1 MMQTLQFFYE
11 MNFKNS
17 LFLDRKLSITHKKT
31 ILYGP
36 RKSGKTHLII
46 DHLSHYDKGS
56 YLYIDFSDDRV
67 ESHLVAEHLPLFVQ
81 KNRIK
86 LLVIEH
92 FDFSF
97 ELPSVEEILLTTT
110 FTCKTLLGFD
120 SLTLYPLD
128 FEEFISFDKKH
139 SNIEHLFNLFTNHG
153 TYPHIVQSVE
163 QDYQR
168 QMQMMLHLIFN
179 DTTTFLIYKRLC
191 ELQGSKI
198 SLFQIYNHLKSFTK
212 ISKDKLYAITSE
224 LVDQKLLF
232 FVEKFNQP
240 SYAKKVYP
248 IDFALKDA
256 LTFKKDFLKRFENM
270 VFLELIKRGKT
281 VFYEEG
287 IDFFLPEES
296 LAIVCVGF
304 ATTEAI
310 EMKLQKLL
318 PTFWALHVKRIE
330 VVTLSSESAKDIGG
344 FSFSIA
350 PFWEWALQL

>member
-1 MMQTLQFFYE
+1 MQTLQALYE
-11 MNFKNS
+11 THYKNS
-17 LFLDRKLSITHKKT
+17 LFFDRKITITHKKT
-31 ILYGP
+31 ILYGS
-36 RKSGKTHLII
+36 RKSGKSHLIF
-46 DHLSHYDKGS
+46 DHLAHYEKGS
-56 YLYIDFSDDRV
+56 YLYIDFLDDRV
-67 ESHLVAEHLPLFVQ
+67 ESHLVAENLPLFVQ

-97 ELPSVEEILLTTT
+97 ELPHVDEILITTCFSSKILKGYET
-110 FTCKTLLGFD
+110 
-120 SLTLYPLD
+120 LTLYPLD

-139 SNIEHLFNLFTNHG
+139 SNIEHLFNLFANHG
-153 TYPHIVQSVE
+153 TFPQIAHSVE
-163 QDYQR
+163 LDYQR
-168 QMQMMLHLIFN
+168 QMQMMLHLILN

-191 ELQGSKI
+191 ELQSTKV
-198 SLFQIYNHLKSFTK
+198 SLFQIYNYLKAFTK

-224 LVDQKLLF
+224 LIDQKLLF
-232 FVEKFNQP
+232 FVEKYNQP
-240 SYAKKVYP
+240 SSAKKVYS

-270 VFLELIKRGKT
+270 VFLELIKRGKK

-287 IDFFLPEES
+287 IDFYLPDES
-296 LAIVCVGF
+296 LAVLCVGF

-318 PTFWALHVKRIE
+318 PTFWSLHVKRIE
-330 VVTLSSESAKDIGG
+330 VVTLSSESAKDIEG

-350 PFWEWALQL
+350 PFWEWSLQL

>member
-1 MMQTLQFFYE
+1 MQTLQAFYE
-11 MNFKNS
+11 ISYKNN
-17 LFLDRKLSITHKKT
+17 LFFDRKILINHKKT
-31 ILYGP
+31 IVYGP
-36 RKSGKTHLII
+36 RKSGKSHLII
-46 DHLSHYDKGS
+46 DHISHYDKGT
-56 YLYIDFSDDRV
+56 YLYIDFSDDRI
-67 ESHLVAEHLPLFVQ
+67 EPHLVAENLPIFVQ
-81 KNRIK
+81 KNHIK

-97 ELPSVEEILLTTT
+97 ELPNVDEILLTTT
-110 FTCKTLLGFD
+110 FTTKSLQGYDT
-120 SLTLYPLD
+120 LTLYPLD

-153 TYPHIVQSVE
+153 TFPQIVQSVE
-163 QDYQR
+163 LDYQK
-168 QMQMMLHLIFN
+168 QMQSLLHLILN
-179 DTTTFLIYKRLC
+179 DTTTFLIYKRFC
-191 ELQGSKI
+191 ELQSTKI
-198 SLFQIYNHLKSFTK
+198 SLFQIYNHLKAFTK
-212 ISKDKLYAITSE
+212 ISKDRLYAITAE

-240 SYAKKVYP
+240 SAAKKVYP

-270 VFLELIKRGKT
+270 VFLELIKRGKN
-281 VFYEEG
+281 VYYEEG
-287 IDFFLPEES
+287 IDFFIPDES
-296 LAIVCVGF
+296 LAILCVGF

-330 VVTLSSESAKDIGG
+330 VVTLSSESAKDIEG

>member
-1 MMQTLQFFYE
+1 VQTLQSFYE
-11 MNFKNS
+11 MNFKNT
-17 LFLDRKLSITHKKT
+17 LFFDRKISITHKKT

-36 RKSGKTHLII
+36 RKSGKSHLII
-46 DHLSHYDKGS
+46 DHLSHYEKGS

-67 ESHLVAEHLPLFVQ
+67 EPHLVAENLAIFVQ

-86 LLVIEH
+86 LLIIEH

-97 ELPSVEEILLTTT
+97 ELPNVDEILLTTI
-110 FTCKTLLGFD
+110 FTCKTLKGYD
-120 SLTLYPLD
+120 SLILYPLD

-139 SNIEHLFNLFTNHG
+139 SNIEHLFNFYTNSG
-153 TYPHIVQSVE
+153 TFPQIVQNSE
-163 QDYQR
+163 QSSQK
-168 QMQMMLHLIFN
+168 QMQEMLHLILK
-179 DTTTFLIYKRLC
+179 DATTFLIYKRLC
-191 ELQGSKI
+191 EMQGSKI
-198 SLFQIYNHLKSFTK
+198 SLFQIYNHLKVFTK
-212 ISKDKLYAITSE
+212 ISKDKLYAITSD
-224 LVDQKLLF
+224 LIDQNLLF
-232 FVEKFNQP
+232 LVEKYNQP
-240 SYAKKVYP
+240 SASKKVYP

-270 VFLELIKRGKT
+270 VFLELIKRGKK

-287 IDFFLPEES
+287 IDFYLPDES
-296 LAIVCVGF
+296 LAILCVGF

-330 VVTLSSESAKDIGG
+330 VVTLSSESAKDIEG

>member
-1 MMQTLQFFYE
+1 MQTLQLFYE
-11 MNFKNS
+11 MNFKNN
-17 LFLDRKLSITHKKT
+17 LFFDRKTTISHKKT

-36 RKSGKTHLII
+36 RRSGKSHLIV
-46 DHLSHYDKGS
+46 DHLNHYERGS

-67 ESHLVAEHLPLFVQ
+67 EPHLVAENLPNFVQ
-81 KNRIK
+81 KNPIK

-97 ELPSVEEILLTTT
+97 ELPNVEEILLTTS
-110 FTCKTLLGFD
+110 FTCKTLPGFD
-120 SLTLYPLD
+120 RLILYPLD

-139 SNIEHLFNLFTNHG
+139 SNIEHLFNLFTNNG
-153 TYPHIVQSVE
+153 TYPHIIQSLE

-168 QMQMMLHLIFN
+168 QMQTLLHLILN

-198 SLFQIYNHLKSFTK
+198 SLFQIYNHLKAFTK
-212 ISKDKLYAITSE
+212 ISKDKLYAITSD
-224 LVDQKLLF
+224 LIDQKLLF
-232 FVEKFNQP
+232 LVEKYNQP
-240 SYAKKVYP
+240 NAAKKVYP

-270 VFLELIKRGKT
+270 VFLELIKRDKN

-287 IDFFLPEES
+287 IDFYIPEES
-296 LAIVCVGF
+296 LAILCAGF

-330 VVTLSSESAKDIGG
+330 VVTLSSESAKDIEG